1 MRIYNASVFDFQ
13 ITLPPLPI
21 SSCLREGQKGGEVK
35 GEKMAIYRHFDQDL
49 DLLKQ
54 KLVFMASLAE
64 SMIFKAIKSLI
75 ERQDSLIQEVSKDEE
90 KVNLLQI
97 EIDELCLKL
106 LALKQPMASDL
117 RFITSAI
124 KINSEL
130 ERIGDMAVNIT
141 QRSSV
146 LIKQPQLKPYIDIP
160 RMADLAQKMVKDS
173 LDSFIKQDVELARSI
188 LKRDDEIDVLKDQI
202 FRELLTFMI
211 SDASSIPR
219 ALELILVSRHLE
231 RIGDHATNIAE
242 DVIYMVQGKDIRHRI
257 EDRGKPT

>member
-1 MRIYNASVFDFQ
+1 MTIH
-13 ITLPPLPI
+13 
-21 SSCLREGQKGGEVK
+21 
-35 GEKMAIYRHFDQDL
+35 RHFDEEL

-64 SMIFKAIKSLI
+64 SMIFKAIKALI
-75 ERQDSLIQEVSKDEE
+75 DRQDSLIRDVNKDEE

-97 EIDELCLKL
+97 EIDELCLNL
-106 LALKQPMASDL
+106 LALKQPMATDL
-117 RFITSAI
+117 RFITSAM

-130 ERIGDMAVNIT
+130 ERIGDLAVNIT
-141 QRSSV
+141 QRAAF

-173 LDSFIKQDVELARSI
+173 LDSFVKQDVDLSRSI
-188 LKRDDEIDVLKDQI
+188 LKRDDEIDVLKNQI
-202 FRELLTFMI
+202 FRELLTYMI

-242 DVIYMVQGKDIRHRI
+242 DVIYLVQGKDIRHRI
-257 EDRGKPT
+257 EDRGNQPQ

>member
-1 MRIYNASVFDFQ
+1 MTIH
-13 ITLPPLPI
+13 
-21 SSCLREGQKGGEVK
+21 
-35 GEKMAIYRHFDQDL
+35 RHFDEEL

-54 KLVFMASLAE
+54 KLVFMASLTE
-64 SMIFKAIKSLI
+64 SMIFKAIKSLT
-75 ERQDSLIQEVSKDEE
+75 ERKDFLIGEVNKDEE

-97 EIDELCLKL
+97 EIDELCLNL
-106 LALKQPMASDL
+106 LALRQPMATDL
-117 RFITSAI
+117 RFITSAM

-130 ERIGDMAVNIT
+130 ERIGDLAVNIT
-141 QRSSV
+141 QRAAV

-173 LDSFIKQDVELARSI
+173 LDSFVRQDVEMARSV
-188 LKRDDEIDVLKDQI
+188 LTRDDEIDLLKDQI

-242 DVIYMVQGKDIRHRI
+242 DVIYMVLGKDIRHHI
-257 EDRGKPT
+257 EERGGTQR

>member
-1 MRIYNASVFDFQ
+1 
-13 ITLPPLPI
+13 
-21 SSCLREGQKGGEVK
+21 
-35 GEKMAIYRHFDQDL
+35 MAIYRHFDEDL

-64 SMIFKAIKSLI
+64 SMIYKAIKSLI

-90 KVNLLQI
+90 KINLLQI

-106 LALKQPMASDL
+106 LALKQPMATDL
-117 RFITSAI
+117 RFITSAM

-141 QRSSV
+141 QRAAV
-146 LIKQPQLKPYIDIP
+146 LITQLQLKPYIDIP

-173 LDSFIKQDVELARSI
+173 LDSFIKQNVELARSI

-257 EDRGKPT
+257 EDRGKPTLTTL

>member
-1 MRIYNASVFDFQ
+1 
-13 ITLPPLPI
+13 
-21 SSCLREGQKGGEVK
+21 
-35 GEKMAIYRHFDQDL
+35 MAVHRHFDQEL
-49 DLLKQ
+49 SLLKA
-54 KLVFMASLAE
+54 KLLSMASLAE
-64 SMIFKAIKSLI
+64 SMIFKAIKSLT
-75 ERQDSLIQEVSKDEE
+75 ERKESLMQEVNKEEE

-106 LALKQPMASDL
+106 IALKQPMATDL
-117 RFITSAI
+117 RFITSAM

-141 QRSSV
+141 QCVAV

-173 LDSFIKQDVELARSI
+173 LDSFIKQDVNLARSVLI
-188 LKRDDEIDVLKDQI
+188 RDDEIDGLKDQI
-202 FRELLTFMI
+202 FRELLTFMM
-211 SDASSIPR
+211 SDQSTIPR

-242 DVIYMVQGKDIRHRI
+242 DVIYLVQGKDIRHHI
-257 EDRGKPT
+257 EEEREV

>member
-1 MRIYNASVFDFQ
+1 MTIH
-13 ITLPPLPI
+13 
-21 SSCLREGQKGGEVK
+21 
-35 GEKMAIYRHFDQDL
+35 RHFDEEL

-54 KLVFMASLAE
+54 KLVFMASLTEA
-64 SMIFKAIKSLI
+64 MIFKSIKSLT
-75 ERQDSLIQEVSKDEE
+75 ERKDFLIGEVNKDEE

-97 EIDELCLKL
+97 EIDELCLNL
-106 LALKQPMASDL
+106 LALRQPMATDL
-117 RFITSAI
+117 RFITSAM

-130 ERIGDMAVNIT
+130 ERIGDLAVNIT
-141 QRSSV
+141 QRAAV
-146 LIKQPQLKPYIDIP
+146 LIKQSQLKPYIDIP

-173 LDSFIKQDVELARSI
+173 LDSFVRQDVEMARSV
-188 LKRDDEIDVLKDQI
+188 LTRDDEIDLLKDQI

-242 DVIYMVQGKDIRHRI
+242 DVIYMVLGKDIRHHI
-257 EDRGKPT
+257 EERGGTQR

>member
-1 MRIYNASVFDFQ
+1 M
-13 ITLPPLPI
+13 TT
-21 SSCLREGQKGGEVK
+21 
-35 GEKMAIYRHFDQDL
+35 YRHFDEDL

-64 SMIFKAIKSLI
+64 SMIYKAIKSLI
-75 ERQDSLIQEVSKDEE
+75 ERQDSLIQEVGKDEE

-106 LALKQPMASDL
+106 LALKQPMATDL
-117 RFITSAI
+117 RFITSAM

-141 QRSSV
+141 QRAAV

-188 LKRDDEIDVLKDQI
+188 LKRDDEIDLFKDQI

-242 DVIYMVQGKDIRHRI
+242 DVIYMVLGKDIRHHI
-257 EDRGKPT
+257 EERGGTQR